1 MTRLEEVAKEDEWY
15 LIILDL
21 LLILEISMITVSF
34 IFTRISYEKKRKKG
48 KNRYIYKE
56 QNKKGELLKLLQSKL
71 MLLESKKNLVIK
83 TTIIVNLYNSSIL

>member
-34 IFTRISYEKKRKKG
+34 IFTRISYEKKEGKEKTDTFTKSKIKKE
-48 KNRYIYKE
+48 NF
-56 QNKKGELLKLLQSKL
+56 
-71 MLLESKKNLVIK
+71 
-83 TTIIVNLYNSSIL
+83 